1 MYQEYLE
8 NYNEQTKKF
17 GPKVAIFLMVG
28 IFYEMYDVMDPE
40 TSSSNKGKTSFSE
53 LIDLLGLK
61 VSIKK
66 GDGPNGLDGLVA
78 GIPDYSVHKWAAKLT
93 QLGWTVVLVEQVKNV
108 QGKVVKRNVER
119 ILTPGT
125 HIEAATAEDLF
136 ITFCCIDQ
144 HEGKEAPHI
153 SMASIDLTTGHLHVF
168 TEQAQGSDDAW
179 TSNEAVQFM
188 DLYSPR
194 EVLWSING
202 SRLFMESM
210 DQKKLKNILGCSSA
224 TFHRREAL
232 TSGAWTKPEF
242 RETFLREAC
251 SLKSL
256 LPTHVALH
264 LAPGSRTE
272 TALLSLLNSLKDLW
286 PSMKLGQ
293 LMVYP
298 WIPGSMLR
306 LGENALFQLH
316 MLVQGSSSGSGA
328 ATATASAKQDV
339 LSLVDKTQSPMGSRG
354 LRERLLKPSA
364 DVATIRA
371 NLDAVEAWTKK
382 DVEPIIKRLRSLT
395 DIDRLYR
402 KIQQGSLQ
410 ATDLI
415 NLDTSFKAMQWIS
428 VSEGAQCQEQQETIV
443 KIRDTVFT
451 VFNPQKVYAASEDIS
466 LFHHGLVPELDLI
479 ESHILEQNKKLEV
492 WIQAR
497 ALEAGVAADVFK
509 LEERESGIIVK
520 GPRAVIQ
527 CLNASGKLPTSVS
540 AKLNKTGSY
549 LESPELDQISV
560 ILGRLRDSLKKRQ
573 GLALLEHGT
582 KLADDL
588 FLGWTKISE
597 WITSVDVNSS
607 LAVVAKHYGYE
618 KPTIID
624 SSDAAGSIQIQGLR
638 HPLLEVQD
646 RKIPYVQHNVGLGAL
661 GSEQGWLLY
670 GLNAS
675 GKSSL
680 MRAVG
685 LAVLLAQ
692 GGCFVPCSAMTL
704 APFASLHTRII
715 NTDNLWMGL
724 SSFAVEMS
732 EMREI
737 FREAGPRSLVLGDE
751 LCSGTETT
759 SATALVAAGLKGL
772 LKRGAR
778 FLFATHLHGLSSI
791 PEVIQ
796 DLRLKIWHLHVEYDK
811 LKDKLVYHRTL
822 REGSGSSLYG
832 LEVAKAMRIPDDILE
847 DAILFRK
854 RLAGEAELSES
865 VGSSWNS
872 GIIKYK
878 CDICGKTDFS
888 TLEVHHIMERQRAT
902 KTGHLADNSN
912 VHSQANLVVVCDK
925 CHDAIH
931 GGTLAIGPMIQT
943 SDGME
948 RSVTTVTSSSIKS
961 KWSEDQ
967 LKEIHDAVARFPKL
981 SVANLSKFLL
991 NQHNIQISGATLKKM
1006 IS

>member
-1 MYQEYLE
+1 MPNMYQEYLE
-8 NYNEQTKKF
+8 NYKEQTKKF

-40 TSSSNKGKTSFSE
+40 TGKGKTSFSE

-61 VSIKK
+61 VSVKK
-66 GDGPNGLDGLVA
+66 GEGPDGLDGLVA
-78 GIPDYSVHKWAAKLT
+78 GIPDYSVHKWASKLT

-108 QGKVVKRNVER
+108 QGKVIKRNVER

-125 HIEAATAEDLF
+125 HVEAATADDLF
-136 ITFCCIDQ
+136 ITFCCIDE
-144 HEGKEAPHI
+144 HPGKEAPHI

-168 TEQAQGSDDAW
+168 SDQAQGSEEAW

-202 SRLFMESM
+202 SRRFVDSME
-210 DQKKLKNILGCSSA
+210 QKKLKNILGCSSA
-224 TFHRREAL
+224 VTFHRREAL

-242 RETFLREAC
+242 REAFLREAC

-264 LAPGSRTE
+264 LAAGSLAE

-316 MLVQGSSSGSGA
+316 MLVQGSDSSSG
-328 ATATASAKQDV
+328 KDV

-364 DVATIRA
+364 DSAIIRA

-382 DVEPIIKRLRSLT
+382 DIEPVVKRLRCLT

-415 NLDTSFKAMQWIS
+415 NLDTTFKAMQWIS
-428 VSEGAQCQEQQETIV
+428 VSEPQCHEQQELIV
-443 KIRDTVFT
+443 KIRDTVFSI
-451 VFNPQKVYAASEDIS
+451 FNPQKVYSASDDIS
-466 LFHHGLVPELDLI
+466 LFHHGLVPELDLL
-479 ESHILEQNKKLEV
+479 EQHILDQNKKIEL
-492 WIQAR
+492 WIKSR
-497 ALEAGVAADVFK
+497 ALEANVAADVFK

-527 CLNASGKLPTSVS
+527 CLNASGKLPANVV

-560 ILGRLRDSLKKRQ
+560 ILGRLRESLKRRQ

-582 KLADDL
+582 KLADEL
-588 FLGWTKISE
+588 FLSWTKISE

-646 RKIPYVQHNVGLGAL
+646 RKIPYVQHNVSL
-661 GSEQGWLLY
+661 GSAEQAWLLY

-692 GGCFVPCSAMTL
+692 GGCFVPCSSMTL

-796 DLRLKIWHLHVEYDK
+796 DSRLKIWHLHVEYDK
-811 LKDKLVYHRTL
+811 MKDKLVYHRTL

-872 GIIKYK
+872 GIVKYK
-878 CDICGKTDFS
+878 CNICGKTDFS
-888 TLEVHHIMERQRAT
+888 TLEVHHIMERKNANS
-902 KTGHLADNSN
+902 TGHLADNSN
-912 VHSQANLVVVCDK
+912 VHFQANLVVVCDK

-931 GGTLAIGPMIQT
+931 GGTLAIGQMVQT

-948 RSVTTVTSSSIKS
+948 RSVTTVTSSSTQKS
-961 KWSEDQ
+961 KWSEDDLAQ
-967 LKEIHDAVARFPKL
+967 IHDASAKFPKL
-981 SVANLSKFLL
+981 SVANLSKYLL
-991 NQHNIQISGATLKKM
+991 NQHNIQISAATLKKLL
-1006 IS
+1006 S

>member
-1 MYQEYLE
+1 MPNMYQEYLE
-8 NYNEQTKKF
+8 NYKEQTKKF

-28 IFYEMYDVMDPE
+28 IFYEMYDVLNPE
-40 TSSSNKGKTSFSE
+40 TGTGKTSFSE

-61 VSIKK
+61 VSVKK
-66 GDGPNGLDGLVA
+66 GDGPDGLDGLVA

-108 QGKVVKRNVER
+108 QGKVIKRNVER

-136 ITFCCIDQ
+136 ITFCCIDE
-144 HEGKEAPHI
+144 HLDKEAPHI

-168 TEQAQGSDDAW
+168 SDQAQGSEEAW

-194 EVLWSING
+194 EVLWSIHG
-202 SRLFMESM
+202 SRRFIDSME
-210 DQKKLKNILGCSSA
+210 QKKLRNILGCSSSI
-224 TFHRREAL
+224 TFHKRDSL

-242 RETFLREAC
+242 REAFLREAC

-256 LPTHVALH
+256 LPTHIALH
-264 LAPGSRTE
+264 LAPGSRAE

-316 MLVQGSSSGSGA
+316 MLVQGSSEG
-328 ATATASAKQDV
+328 KYRQDV

-364 DVATIRA
+364 DPVTIRA

-382 DVEPIIKRLRSLT
+382 DIEPIIKRLRTLT

-415 NLDTSFKAMQWIS
+415 NLDTTFKAMQWIS
-428 VSEGAQCQEQQETIV
+428 VSEGIDCQEQQEAIV
-443 KIRDTVFT
+443 KIRDVVFS
-451 VFNPQKVYAASEDIS
+451 VFNPNKVYAASDDTS
-466 LFHHGLVPELDLI
+466 LFHHGLVPELDLL
-479 ESHILEQNKKLEV
+479 EGQILEQNKKLEA
-492 WIQAR
+492 WIQLR
-497 ALEAGVAADVFK
+497 ALEANVAVDTFK

-520 GPRAVIQ
+520 GPRAIIQ
-527 CLNASGKLPTSVS
+527 CLNASGKLPGNVI

-560 ILGRLRDSLKKRQ
+560 IIARLRDSLKRRQ
-573 GLALLEHGT
+573 SLALLEYGS
-582 KLADDL
+582 KLADNL
-588 FLGWTKISE
+588 FLPWTKISE
-597 WITSVDVNSS
+597 WITNIDVNSS
-607 LAVVAKHYGYE
+607 LAIVAKQNGYE
-618 KPTIID
+618 KPNIID
-624 SSDAAGSIQIQGLR
+624 GDVGSIQIQGLR
-638 HPLLEVQD
+638 HPLLEMQD
-646 RKIPYVQHNVGLGAL
+646 RKIPYVQHNVGLGL
-661 GSEQGWLLY
+661 EQQETGQQGWLLY

-692 GGCFVPCSAMTL
+692 GGSFVPCSGMTL

-791 PEVIQ
+791 PEVVGDQ
-796 DLRLKIWHLHVEYDK
+796 RLKIWHLHVEYDK
-811 LKDKLVYHRTL
+811 MKDKLVYHRTL

-878 CDICGKTDFS
+878 CNICGKTDFS
-888 TLEVHHIMERQRAT
+888 TLEVHHIMERNKANS
-902 KTGHLADNSN
+902 TGHLADNSN

-925 CHDAIH
+925 CHDGIH
-931 GGTLAIGPMIQT
+931 GGTLAIGPMVQT

-961 KWSEDQ
+961 KWSEEQ

-981 SVANLSKFLL
+981 SVANLSKYLL
-991 NQHNIQISGATLKKM
+991 NQHNIHISGPTLKKLLG
-1006 IS
+1006 

>member
-8 NYNEQTKKF
+8 NYKEQTKKF

-40 TSSSNKGKTSFSE
+40 TGKGKTSFSE

-66 GDGPNGLDGLVA
+66 GDGPDGLDGLVA

-144 HEGKEAPHI
+144 HEAKDAPYI

-168 TEQAQGSDDAW
+168 TEQAQGSEEAW
-179 TSNEAVQFM
+179 TSNEAVQFI
-188 DLYSPR
+188 DLYTPR
-194 EVLWSING
+194 EVLWSIHG
-202 SRLFMESM
+202 SRNFMESM
-210 DQKKLKNILGCSSA
+210 EQKKLKNILGCSSSI
-224 TFHRREAL
+224 TFHKREAL

-242 RETFLREAC
+242 RESFLREAC

-264 LAPGSRTE
+264 MAPGSRAE

-316 MLVQGSSSGSGA
+316 MLVQGSDKSSG
-328 ATATASAKQDV
+328 KDV

-364 DVATIRA
+364 DPTIIRA

-382 DVEPIIKRLRSLT
+382 DVEPIVKRLRCLT

-415 NLDTSFKAMQWIS
+415 NLDTTFKAMQWIS
-428 VSEGAQCQEQQETIV
+428 VSEGPKCQDEQETIV
-443 KIRDTVFT
+443 KIRDAMFA

-466 LFHHGLVPELDLI
+466 LFHHGLVPELDLL
-479 ESHILEQNKKLEV
+479 EGQILDQNKKLEA

-497 ALEAGVAADVFK
+497 ALEASVAPDIFK

-520 GPRAVIQ
+520 GPRAIIQ
-527 CLNASGKLPTSVS
+527 TLNASGKLPSTVV
-540 AKLNKTGSY
+540 AKINKTGSY
-549 LESPELDQISV
+549 LESGELDQISV
-560 ILGRLRDSLKKRQ
+560 VLGRLRDSLKKRQ
-573 GLALLEHGT
+573 SLALLEHGSR
-582 KLADDL
+582 LADDL
-588 FLGWTKISE
+588 FLPWTKISE
-597 WITSVDVNSS
+597 WITYIDVNSS
-607 LAVVAKHYGYE
+607 LAVVAKQNGYE

-624 SSDAAGSIQIQGLR
+624 SSEAGSIQIQGLR
-638 HPLLEVQD
+638 HPLLEMQD
-646 RKIPYVQHNVGLGAL
+646 RKIPYVQHNVEL
-661 GSEQGWLLY
+661 GSVQAEQVAQAWLLY

-692 GGCFVPCSAMTL
+692 GGSFVPCSSMTL

-778 FLFATHLHGLSSI
+778 FLFATHLHGLSGI

-796 DLRLKIWHLHVEYDK
+796 DERLKIWHLHVEYDK

-854 RLAGEAELSES
+854 RLAGETEFSES

-872 GIIKYK
+872 GIVKYK
-878 CDICGKTDFS
+878 CEICGKTDFS
-888 TLEVHHIMERQRAT
+888 TLEVHHIMERHKAT
-902 KTGHLADNSN
+902 GTGHLADNSN

-925 CHDAIH
+925 CHDGIH
-931 GGTLAIGPMIQT
+931 AGTLAIGPMVQT

-961 KWSEDQ
+961 KWSEEQ

-981 SVANLSKFLL
+981 SVANLSKYLL
-991 NQHNIQISGATLKKM
+991 NQHNIQISGSTLKKM
-1006 IS
+1006 LS

>member
-1 MYQEYLE
+1 MYQEYLD
-8 NYNEQTKKF
+8 NFKEQEKKF

-40 TSSSNKGKTSFSE
+40 SPSNNKGKTSFSE
-53 LIDLLGLK
+53 IIDLLGLK

-66 GDGPNGLDGLVA
+66 GEGPNGLDGLVA
-78 GIPDYSVHKWAAKLT
+78 GIPDYCVHKWAAKLT
-93 QLGWTVVLVEQVKNV
+93 QLGWTVVLVEQVKNI

-125 HIEAATAEDLF
+125 HVEAATSEDLF
-136 ITFCCIDQ
+136 ITFCSI
-144 HEGKEAPHI
+144 EGASTAQGQGQAPHI
-153 SMASIDLTTGHLHVF
+153 SMASIDLTRGHLHVF
-168 TEQAQGSDDAW
+168 SIQAQGSDAW

-188 DLYSPR
+188 DLYPPR

-202 SRLFMESM
+202 SRQFTESM
-210 DQKKLKNILGCSSA
+210 DESKLRNILGCSSRV
-224 TFHRREAL
+224 TFHKREAL
-232 TSGAWTKPEF
+232 VSGAWTKPEF
-242 RETFLREAC
+242 REDFLREAC

-264 LAPGSRTE
+264 LAPGSRSE

-316 MLVQGSSSGSGA
+316 MLVEDLSGSSG
-328 ATATASAKQDV
+328 TSAKQDV
-339 LSLVDKTQSPMGSRG
+339 FSLIDKTQSPMGHRG

-364 DVATIRA
+364 DPLKIRT

-382 DVEPIIKRLRSLT
+382 DLEPVIKRLRTLT

-415 NLDTSFKAMQWIS
+415 NLDSTFKAMHWIS
-428 VSEGAQCQEQQETIV
+428 ISEGLQKEQEGIV
-443 KIRDTVFT
+443 KIRDSVFSI
-451 VFNPQKVYAASEDIS
+451 FDSQKVYATSDDIS
-466 LFHHGLVPELDLI
+466 LFHYGLIPELDLLEGFIKDQHTKISQWI
-479 ESHILEQNKKLEV
+479 ED
-492 WIQAR
+492 R
-497 ALEAGVAADVFK
+497 AKEANVSTDVFK
-509 LEERESGIIVK
+509 LEERESIIVK

-527 CLNASGKLPTSVS
+527 TLHASKKMPASVI
-540 AKLNKTGSY
+540 AKINKTGSY
-549 LESPELDQISV
+549 LESGELDQISV
-560 ILGRLRDSLKKRQ
+560 IIARLRDSLKRRQ
-573 GLALLEHGT
+573 AVALLEYGS

-588 FLGWTKISE
+588 FVVWSQISE

-607 LAVVAKHYGYE
+607 LAMVAKQNGYE
-618 KPTIID
+618 KPVIMD
-624 SSDAAGSIQIQGLR
+624 GDEGSIQIEGLR
-638 HPLLEVQD
+638 HPLLEMQD
-646 RKIPYVQHNVGLGAL
+646 RKIPYVQHNVGIGA
-661 GSEQGWLLY
+661 SASKQGWLLY

-692 GGCFVPCSAMTL
+692 GGSFVPCSSMTL
-704 APFASLHTRII
+704 IPFASLHTRIV

-737 FREAGPRSLVLGDE
+737 FREAGPKSLVLGDE

-791 PEVIQ
+791 PEVVQ

-811 LKDKLVYHRTL
+811 IKDKLVYHRTL

-854 RLAGEAELSES
+854 RLAGETELSQS

-872 GIIKYK
+872 GIVKYK
-878 CDICGKTDFS
+878 CEICGKTDFS
-888 TLEVHHIMERQRAT
+888 TLEVHHITERYKAT
-902 KTGHLADNSN
+902 GTGHLADNSN
-912 VHSQANLVVVCDK
+912 VHSQANLVVVCDQ
-925 CHDAIH
+925 CHDGIH
-931 GGTLAIGPMIQT
+931 AGTLAIGPMVQT

-961 KWSEDQ
+961 KWTDEE
-967 LKEIHDAVARFPKL
+967 LKEINDAMAKFPKL
-981 SVANLSKFLL
+981 SMANLSKYLL

-1006 IS
+1006 SS

>member
-8 NYNEQTKKF
+8 NYKEQTKKF

-40 TSSSNKGKTSFSE
+40 TGTGKTSFSE

-61 VSIKK
+61 VSVKK

-78 GIPDYSVHKWAAKLT
+78 GIPDYSVHKWASKLT

-125 HIEAATAEDLF
+125 HVEAATAEDLF
-136 ITFCCIDQ
+136 ITFCCIDE
-144 HEGKEAPHI
+144 HPGKEAPHI

-168 TEQAQGSDDAW
+168 SDQAQGSEEAW

-202 SRLFMESM
+202 SRRFVDSME
-210 DQKKLKNILGCSSA
+210 QKKLKNILGCSSA
-224 TFHRREAL
+224 ITFHRREAL

-242 RETFLREAC
+242 REAFLREAC

-264 LAPGSRTE
+264 LAPGSRAE

-293 LMVYP
+293 LLVYP

-316 MLVQGSSSGSGA
+316 MLVQGSDSSSG
-328 ATATASAKQDV
+328 KDV

-364 DVATIRA
+364 DPATIRA
-371 NLDAVEAWTKK
+371 NLDAVEGWTKK
-382 DVEPIIKRLRSLT
+382 DVEPIVKRLRCLT

-415 NLDTSFKAMQWIS
+415 NLDTTFKAMQWIS
-428 VSEGAQCQEQQETIV
+428 VSEPQCHEQQELIV
-443 KIRDTVFT
+443 KIRDTVFSI
-451 VFNPQKVYAASEDIS
+451 FNPQKVYAGSDDIS
-466 LFHHGLVPELDLI
+466 LFHHGLVPELDSLESLI
-479 ESHILEQNKKLEV
+479 LDQNKKIEA
-492 WIQAR
+492 WIKCR
-497 ALEAGVAADVFK
+497 AVEANVAADVFK

-527 CLNASGKLPTSVS
+527 CLNASGKLPANVV

-560 ILGRLRDSLKKRQ
+560 VLGRLRDSLKRRQ

-588 FLGWTKISE
+588 FLSWTKVSQ

-607 LAVVAKHYGYE
+607 LAVVAKQNGYE
-618 KPTIID
+618 KPSIVD
-624 SSDAAGSIQIQGLR
+624 GDEGSIQIKGLR
-638 HPLLEVQD
+638 HPLLEMQD
-646 RKIPYVQHNVGLGAL
+646 RKIPYVQHNVAL
-661 GSEQGWLLY
+661 GTAQAQLAQVAQAWLLY

-692 GGCFVPCSAMTL
+692 GGSFVPCSSMTL

-796 DLRLKIWHLHVEYDK
+796 DSRLKIWHLHVEYDK
-811 LKDKLVYHRTL
+811 IKDKLVYHRTL

-878 CDICGKTDFS
+878 CEICGKTDFS
-888 TLEVHHIMERQRAT
+888 TLEVHHIMERHKANGT
-902 KTGHLADNSN
+902 AHLADNSN

-931 GGTLAIGPMIQT
+931 GGTLAIGPMVQT

-961 KWSEDQ
+961 KWSEDDLAQ
-967 LKEIHDAVARFPKL
+967 IHDASAKFPKL
-981 SVANLSKFLL
+981 SMANLSKYLL
-991 NQHNIQISGATLKKM
+991 NQHNIQISTPTLKKL

>member
-1 MYQEYLE
+1 MPNMYQEYLDKF
-8 NYNEQTKKF
+8 NEQTKKF
-17 GPKVAIFLMVG
+17 GPKLAIFLMVG

-40 TSSSNKGKTSFSE
+40 SPSNNKGKTSFSE
-53 LIDLLGLK
+53 IIDLLGLK
-61 VSIKK
+61 VAIKK
-66 GDGPNGLDGLVA
+66 GEGPNGLDGLVA
-78 GIPDYSVHKWAAKLT
+78 GIPDYCVHKWAGKLT
-93 QLGWTVVLVEQVKNV
+93 QLGWTVVLVEQVKNI
-108 QGKVVKRNVER
+108 QGKVVKRDVER

-125 HIEAATAEDLF
+125 HVEAATNEDLF
-136 ITFCCIDQ
+136 ISFCSIEEN
-144 HEGKEAPHI
+144 HAANAAAPYI
-153 SMASIDLTTGHLHVF
+153 SMASIDLTRGHLHVF
-168 TEQAQGSDDAW
+168 SMQAQGSDAW

-188 DLYSPR
+188 DLYPPR
-194 EVLWSING
+194 EVLWSISG
-202 SRLFMESM
+202 SRQFSESM
-210 DQKKLKNILGCSSA
+210 NESKLRNILGCSSRV
-224 TFHRREAL
+224 TFHKREAL
-232 TSGAWTKPEF
+232 VSGAWTKPEF
-242 RETFLREAC
+242 REDFLREAC

-264 LAPGSRTE
+264 LAPGSRSE
-272 TALLSLLNSLKDLW
+272 TALISLLNSLKDLW

-293 LMVYP
+293 LLVYP

-316 MLVQGSSSGSGA
+316 MLVEDLS
-328 ATATASAKQDV
+328 ATSTSTRQDV
-339 LSLVDKTQSPMGSRG
+339 LSLIDKTQSPMGHRG

-364 DVATIRA
+364 DASKIRA
-371 NLDAVEAWTKK
+371 NLDAVEAWTRK
-382 DVEPIIKRLRSLT
+382 DLEPVVKRLRTLT
-395 DIDRLYR
+395 DVDRLYR

-415 NLDTSFKAMQWIS
+415 NLDSTFKAMHWIS
-428 VSEGAQCQEQQETIV
+428 ISEGLQCQAEQESIV
-443 KIRDTVFT
+443 KIRDSVFS
-451 VFNPQKVYAASEDIS
+451 VFDSQKVYATSDDIS
-466 LFHHGLVPELDLI
+466 LFHYGLVPELDLLEGHIKEQHTKINQWI
-479 ESHILEQNKKLEV
+479 ED
-492 WIQAR
+492 R
-497 ALEAGVAADVFK
+497 AKEACVSTDVFK

-527 CLNASGKLPTSVS
+527 TLHASKKMPASVI
-540 AKLNKTGSY
+540 AKINKSGSY
-549 LESPELDQISV
+549 LESGELDQISV
-560 ILGRLRDSLKKRQ
+560 IIARLRDSLKRRQ
-573 GLALLEHGT
+573 ALALLEHGT

-588 FLGWTKISE
+588 FLAWSQISE

-607 LAVVAKHYGYE
+607 LAIVAKQNGYE

-624 SSDAAGSIQIQGLR
+624 SLTEGSIKIEGLR
-638 HPLLEVQD
+638 HPLLEMQD
-646 RKIPYVQHNVGLGAL
+646 RKIPYVQHNVGLGS
-661 GSEQGWLLY
+661 GSSQQGWLLY

-692 GGCFVPCSAMTL
+692 GGSFVPCSSMIL
-704 APFASLHTRII
+704 APFSSLHTRIV

-737 FREAGPRSLVLGDE
+737 FREAGPKSLVLGDE

-791 PEVIQ
+791 PEVVQ

-811 LKDKLVYHRTL
+811 IKDKLVYHRTL

-854 RLAGEAELSES
+854 RLTGETELSQS

-872 GIIKYK
+872 GIVKYK
-878 CDICGKTDFS
+878 CQICGKTDFS
-888 TLEVHHIMERQRAT
+888 TLEVHHITERHKAT
-902 KTGHLADNSN
+902 GAGHLADNSN

-925 CHDAIH
+925 CHDGIH
-931 GGTLAIGPMIQT
+931 AGTLAIGPMVQT

-948 RSVTTVTSSSIKS
+948 RSVTTVTSSSTKS
-961 KWSEDQ
+961 KWTDEE
-967 LKEIHDAVARFPKL
+967 LKEISDAMAKFPKL
-981 SVANLSKFLL
+981 SLANLSKYLL
-991 NQHNIQISGATLKKM
+991 NQHNIQISGATLKKLK
-1006 IS
+1006 

>member
-8 NYNEQTKKF
+8 NYKEQTKKF

-40 TSSSNKGKTSFSE
+40 TGTGKTSFSE

-61 VSIKK
+61 VSVKK
-66 GDGPNGLDGLVA
+66 GDGPDGLDGLVA

-125 HIEAATAEDLF
+125 HVEAATADDLF
-136 ITFCCIDQ
+136 ITFCCIEE
-144 HEGKEAPHI
+144 HPGKEAPHI

-179 TSNEAVQFM
+179 TSNEAVQFI

-194 EVLWSING
+194 EVLWSIHG
-202 SRLFMESM
+202 SRHFMESM
-210 DQKKLKNILGCSSA
+210 EQKKLRNILGCSSGV
-224 TFHRREAL
+224 TFHKREAL

-242 RETFLREAC
+242 REAFLRETC

-264 LAPGSRTE
+264 LAPGSHSE

-286 PSMKLGQ
+286 PSMRLGQ

-316 MLVQGSSSGSGA
+316 MLVQDSGTGSGSG
-328 ATATASAKQDV
+328 SCAKQRQDV

-364 DVATIRA
+364 DPSVIRA
-371 NLDAVEAWTKK
+371 NLDAVESWTKK
-382 DVEPIIKRLRSLT
+382 DMEPIIKRLRSLT

-415 NLDTSFKAMQWIS
+415 HLDTTFKAMQWIS
-428 VSEGAQCQEQQETIV
+428 VSEGAQYQEQQETIV
-443 KIRDTVFT
+443 NIRDTVFA

-466 LFHHGLVPELDLI
+466 LFHHGLVPELDLL
-479 ESHILEQNKKLEV
+479 EGHILDQNKKLEA

-497 ALEAGVAADVFK
+497 ALEANVAVDVFK

-520 GPRAVIQ
+520 GPRAIIQ
-527 CLNASGKLPTSVS
+527 CLNASGKLPATVT

-560 ILGRLRDSLKKRQ
+560 ALGRLRYTLKCRQ
-573 GLALLEHGT
+573 GLALLEHGS
-582 KLADDL
+582 KLADEL

-597 WITSVDVNSS
+597 WITGIDVNSS

-618 KPTIID
+618 KPTILD
-624 SSDAAGSIQIQGLR
+624 STDATGSIQIQGLR

-646 RKIPYVQHNVGLGAL
+646 RKIPYVQHNVGLGSDKGQQA
-661 GSEQGWLLY
+661 WLLY

-692 GGCFVPCSAMTL
+692 GGCFVPCSSMTL
-704 APFASLHTRII
+704 APFASLHTRIV

-796 DLRLKIWHLHVEYDK
+796 DMRLKIWHLHVEYDK

-878 CDICGKTDFS
+878 CEICGKTDFS
-888 TLEVHHIMERQRAT
+888 TLEVHHIMERQNAN

-912 VHSQANLVVVCDK
+912 VHSQANLAVVCDK

-931 GGTLAIGPMIQT
+931 GGTLTIGPMVQT

-981 SVANLSKFLL
+981 SVANLSKYLL

-1006 IS
+1006 LQ

>member
-1 MYQEYLE
+1 MPNMYQEYLE

-17 GPKVAIFLMVG
+17 GPKLAIFLMVG

-40 TSSSNKGKTSFSE
+40 TGKGKTSFSE

-136 ITFCCIDQ
+136 ITFCCIDE
-144 HEGKEAPHI
+144 HERKEAPHI

-168 TEQAQGSDDAW
+168 TQQAQGSDDAW

-194 EVLWSING
+194 EVLWSVNG
-202 SRLFMESM
+202 SRRFMDSM
-210 DQKKLKNILGCSSA
+210 EEKKLKNILGCSSGL
-224 TFHRREAL
+224 TFHRRDAL

-316 MLVQGSSSGSGA
+316 MLVQDTG
-328 ATATASAKQDV
+328 TARQDV

-364 DVATIRA
+364 DSATIRA

-382 DVEPIIKRLRSLT
+382 DVDPIVKRLRTLT

-428 VSEGAQCQEQQETIV
+428 VSEGADCQDQQEMIV

-466 LFHHGLVPELDLI
+466 LFHNGLVPELDLL
-479 ESHILEQNKKLEV
+479 ESHILDQNKKLET
-492 WIQAR
+492 WIQTR
-497 ALEAGVAADVFK
+497 ALEASVAVDVFK

-527 CLNASGKLPTSVS
+527 CLNASGKLPANVT

-560 ILGRLRDSLKKRQ
+560 ILGRLRDALKKRQ

-588 FLGWTKISE
+588 FVGWTKISE
-597 WITSVDVNSS
+597 WITGVDVNSS

-618 KPTIID
+618 KPSIID
-624 SSDAAGSIQIQGLR
+624 SSDATGSIQIQGLR

-646 RKIPYVQHNVGLGAL
+646 RKIPYVQHNVGLGSAQATK
-661 GSEQGWLLY
+661 GSEQSSQGWLLY

-704 APFASLHTRII
+704 APFTSLHTRII

-796 DLRLKIWHLHVEYDK
+796 DERLKIWHLHVEYDK

-872 GIIKYK
+872 GIVKYK
-878 CDICGKTDFS
+878 CESCGKTDFS
-888 TLEVHHIMERQRAT
+888 SLEVHHIMERHKANS
-902 KTGHLADNSN
+902 TGHLADKSN
-912 VHSQANLVVVCDK
+912 VHSQANLVVVCDE

-931 GGTLAIGPMIQT
+931 AGTLAIGPMIQT

-961 KWSEDQ
+961 KWSDEQ
-967 LKEIHDAVARFPKL
+967 LKEIHDAVARFPKV
-981 SVANLSKFLL
+981 SVANLSKYLL
-991 NQHNIQISGATLKKM
+991 NQHNIQISGSTLKKM
-1006 IS
+1006 LQ

>member
-8 NYNEQTKKF
+8 NYKEQTKKF

-40 TSSSNKGKTSFSE
+40 TGKGKTSFSE

-66 GDGPNGLDGLVA
+66 GEGPDGLDGLVA
-78 GIPDYSVHKWAAKLT
+78 GIPDYSVHKWASKLT

-125 HIEAATAEDLF
+125 HVEAATAEDLF
-136 ITFCCIDQ
+136 ITFCCIDE

-168 TEQAQGSDDAW
+168 SDQAQGSEEAW

-188 DLYSPR
+188 DLYTPR

-202 SRLFMESM
+202 SRRFVDSME
-210 DQKKLKNILGCSSA
+210 QKKLKNILGCSSA
-224 TFHRREAL
+224 VTFHRREAL

-242 RETFLREAC
+242 REAFLREAC

-264 LAPGSRTE
+264 LAPGSLAE
-272 TALLSLLNSLKDLW
+272 AALLSLLNSLKDLW

-316 MLVQGSSSGSGA
+316 MLVQGSDSSSG
-328 ATATASAKQDV
+328 KDV

-364 DVATIRA
+364 DSAIIRA

-382 DVEPIIKRLRSLT
+382 DIEPVVKRLRCLT

-415 NLDTSFKAMQWIS
+415 NLDTTFKAMQWIS
-428 VSEGAQCQEQQETIV
+428 VSEPQCHEQQELIV
-443 KIRDTVFT
+443 KIRDTVFSI
-451 VFNPQKVYAASEDIS
+451 FNPQKVYAASDDIS
-466 LFHHGLVPELDLI
+466 LFHHGLVPELDL
-479 ESHILEQNKKLEV
+479 LEQNILDQNKKIDL
-492 WIQAR
+492 WIKSR
-497 ALEAGVAADVFK
+497 AVEANVAADVFK

-527 CLNASGKLPTSVS
+527 CLNASGKLPSNIV

-560 ILGRLRDSLKKRQ
+560 ILGRLRESLKRRQ

-588 FLGWTKISE
+588 FLSWTKISE

-624 SSDAAGSIQIQGLR
+624 SSDATGSIQIQGLR

-646 RKIPYVQHNVGLGAL
+646 RKIPYVQHNVAL
-661 GSEQGWLLY
+661 GTAQAQHAQQQQAWLLY

-692 GGCFVPCSAMTL
+692 GGCFVPCSSMTL

-796 DLRLKIWHLHVEYDK
+796 DSRLKIWHLHVEYDK
-811 LKDKLVYHRTL
+811 MKDKLVYHRTL

-872 GIIKYK
+872 GIVKYK
-878 CDICGKTDFS
+878 CNICGKTDFS
-888 TLEVHHIMERQRAT
+888 TLEVHHIMERKNANS
-902 KTGHLADNSN
+902 TGHLADNSN

-931 GGTLAIGPMIQT
+931 GGTLAIGPMVQT

-948 RSVTTVTSSSIKS
+948 RSVTTVTSSSTQKS
-961 KWSEDQ
+961 KWSEDDLAQ
-967 LKEIHDAVARFPKL
+967 IHDASAKFPKL
-981 SVANLSKFLL
+981 SVANLSKYLM
-991 NQHNIQISGATLKKM
+991 NQHNIQISAATLKKM
-1006 IS
+1006 LS

>member
-8 NYNEQTKKF
+8 NYNEQIKKF

-28 IFYEMYDVMDPE
+28 IFYEMYDIMDPE
-40 TSSSNKGKTSFSE
+40 TGTGKTSFSE

-61 VSIKK
+61 VSVKK
-66 GDGPNGLDGLVA
+66 GEGPNGLDGLVA

-125 HIEAATAEDLF
+125 HVEAATADDLF

-144 HEGKEAPHI
+144 HEGKDAPHI
-153 SMASIDLTTGHLHVF
+153 SMASIDLTTGRLHVF
-168 TEQAQGSDDAW
+168 SGQAQGSEEAW
-179 TSNEAVQFM
+179 TSNEAVQFV

-194 EVLWSING
+194 EVLWSIHG
-202 SRLFMESM
+202 SRHFVESM
-210 DQKKLKNILGCSSA
+210 EQKKLKNILGCPASV
-224 TFHRREAL
+224 TFHRRDAL

-264 LAPGSRTE
+264 LAPGSRAE

-298 WIPGSMLR
+298 WIPGTMLR

-316 MLVQGSSSGSGA
+316 MLVQGSGSGAGA
-328 ATATASAKQDV
+328 ATATGSGKDV

-364 DVATIRA
+364 DPSIIRA

-382 DVEPIIKRLRSLT
+382 DVEPIAKRLRSLT

-415 NLDTSFKAMQWIS
+415 HLDTSFKAMQWIS
-428 VSEGAQCQEQQETIV
+428 VSECPDQQETIV

-451 VFNPQKVYAASEDIS
+451 IFNPQKVYAASDDIS
-466 LFHHGLVPELDLI
+466 LFHQGLVPELDLI
-479 ESHILEQNKKLEV
+479 ETQILEQNKKLEA

-497 ALEAGVAADVFK
+497 ALEASVAMDVFK

-527 CLNASGKLPTSVS
+527 CLNASGKLPATVI

-560 ILGRLRDSLKKRQ
+560 VLGRLRDSLKRRQ
-573 GLALLEHGT
+573 GMALLEHGS

-588 FLGWTKISE
+588 FLPWTKVSQ

-607 LAVVAKHYGYE
+607 LAVVAKQNGYE

-624 SSDAAGSIQIQGLR
+624 SSEGSIQIQGLR
-638 HPLLEVQD
+638 HPLLEMQD
-646 RKIPYVQHNVGLGAL
+646 RKIPYVQHNVGLGTPQL
-661 GSEQGWLLY
+661 GQGQAGQLAQGWLLY

-692 GGCFVPCSAMTL
+692 GGSFVPCSGMTL

-791 PEVIQ
+791 PEVVH
-796 DLRLKIWHLHVEYDK
+796 LERLKIWHLHVEYDT

-822 REGSGSSLYG
+822 RPGSGSSLYG

-872 GIIKYK
+872 GIVKYK
-878 CDICGKTDFS
+878 CDSCGKTDFS
-888 TLEVHHIMERQRAT
+888 TLEVHHIMERQHAN

-931 GGTLAIGPMIQT
+931 GGTLAIGPMVQT

-961 KWSEDQ
+961 KWSEEE

-981 SVANLSKFLL
+981 SVANLSKYLL
-991 NQHNIQISGATLKKM
+991 NQHNIQISSATLKKM
-1006 IS
+1006 LQ